1 MERRREYLDWTSQV
15 VQGCRGANA
24 GLESYYDEVLQAGY
38 AKLEM
43 AALSTKTNG

>member
-1 MERRREYLDWTSQV
+1 MERRGEYLDWTSQV

-24 GLESYYDEVLQAGY
+24 GLESYYDEVLQTGY

-43 AALSTKTNG
+43 AAG